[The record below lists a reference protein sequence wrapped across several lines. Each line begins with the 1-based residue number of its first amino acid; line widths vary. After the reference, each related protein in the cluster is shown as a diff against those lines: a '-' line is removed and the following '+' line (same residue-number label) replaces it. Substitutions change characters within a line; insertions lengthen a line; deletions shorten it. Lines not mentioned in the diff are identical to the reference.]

1 MPNLSRFSDVFGD
14 YRNRLHTA
22 LDGIDGREMSQ
33 LASELLAA
41 RQRKSTIFLA
51 GNGGSA
57 ATVGHLAVDWMLG
70 TEVDDPPFRI
80 LSLSDNV
87 ASLSATG
94 NDKAFDLVFAR
105 PLRRL
110 GEEGDVLVVV
120 SASGNS
126 SNLLA
131 AVDVAREKGVRVVAM
146 TGFDGGKLK
155 SLADVSVHIPTVLGD
170 YGVAEDLHLS
180 VGHIIKEMLIAAV
193 GNE

>member
-1 MPNLSRFSDVFGD
+1 MQSSTDFSGVITR
-14 YRNRLHTA
+14 YRNRLDQAIEGLDESEIDQFA
-22 LDGIDGREMSQ
+22 L
-33 LASELLAA
+33 ELLGA
-41 RQRKSTIFLA
+41 RQRGSTIFLA

-57 ATVGHLAVDWMLG
+57 STVNHYAIDWALG
-70 TEVDDPPFRI
+70 TEVDNPPFRV
-80 LSLSDNV
+80 LSLSDSV

-94 NDKAFDLVFAR
+94 NDKTFDLVFAR

-126 SNLLA
+126 PNLLA
-131 AVDVAREKGVRVVAM
+131 AVSVAQEKGVRVVAV

-155 SLADVSVHIPTVLGD
+155 SLADVSVHIPTALGD

-193 GNE
+193 SNE

>member
-1 MPNLSRFSDVFGD
+1 MQSSTDFAEVVTR
-14 YRNRLHTA
+14 YRNRLNQAIEGLDENEIDQFA
-22 LDGIDGREMSQ
+22 L
-33 LASELLAA
+33 ELLGA
-41 RQRKSTIFLA
+41 RQRGSTIFLA

-57 ATVGHLAVDWMLG
+57 STVNHYAIDWALG
-70 TEVDDPPFRI
+70 TEVDNPPFRV
-80 LSLSDNV
+80 LSLSDSV

-94 NDKAFDLVFAR
+94 NDKTFDVVFAR

-126 SNLLA
+126 PNLLA
-131 AVDVAREKGVRVVAM
+131 AVSVAREKGVRVVAV

-155 SLADVSVHIPTVLGD
+155 SLADVSVHIPTALGD

>member
-1 MPNLSRFSDVFGD
+1 MQSSTDFSDVVTR
-14 YRNRLHTA
+14 YRNRLA
-22 LDGIDGREMSQ
+22 RAIDGLDESEIDQ
-33 LASELLAA
+33 FAFELLRA
-41 RQRKSTIFLA
+41 RQRGATIFLA

-57 ATVGHLAVDWMLG
+57 STVNHYAIDWALG
-70 TEVDDPPFRI
+70 TEIDNPPFRVW
-80 LSLSDNV
+80 SLSDSV

-94 NDKAFDLVFAR
+94 NDKNFDLVFAR

-110 GEEGDVLVVV
+110 SEAGDVLVVV

-126 SNLLA
+126 PNLLA
-131 AVDVAREKGVRVVAM
+131 AVSVAREKGVRVVTV

-155 SLADVSVHIPTVLGD
+155 SLGDVSVHIPTAFGD

>member
-1 MPNLSRFSDVFGD
+1 MQSSTDFAGVVTR
-14 YRNRLHTA
+14 YRNRLHQAIEGLDESEINQFA
-22 LDGIDGREMSQ
+22 L
-33 LASELLAA
+33 ELLGA
-41 RQRKSTIFLA
+41 RQRGSTIFLA

-57 ATVGHLAVDWMLG
+57 STVNHYAIDWALG
-70 TEVDDPPFRI
+70 TEVDNPPFRV
-80 LSLSDNV
+80 LSLSDSV

-94 NDKAFDLVFAR
+94 NDKTFDLVFAR

-126 SNLLA
+126 PNLLA
-131 AVDVAREKGVRVVAM
+131 AVSVAREKGVRVVAV

-155 SLADVSVHIPTVLGD
+155 SLADVSVHISTAPGD

>member
-1 MPNLSRFSDVFGD
+1 MQKSTDFLGVISR
-14 YRNRLHTA
+14 YRNRLEQA
-22 LDGIDGREMSQ
+22 IEGIDESEIDRF
-33 LASELLAA
+33 ASELLGA
-41 RQRKSTIFLA
+41 RARGATIFLA

-57 ATVGHLAVDWMLG
+57 STVNHYAIDWVLG
-70 TEVDDPPFRI
+70 TEVDNPPFRV
-80 LSLSDNV
+80 LSLSESV

-94 NDKAFDLVFAR
+94 NDQAFEFVFAR

-110 GEEGDVLVVV
+110 GEQGDVLVVV

-126 SNLLA
+126 PNLLA
-131 AVDVAREKGVRVVAM
+131 AVNVAREKGVRVVTV

-155 SLADVSVHIPTVLGD
+155 ALADVSVHIPTALGD

-180 VGHIIKEMLIAAV
+180 VGHIIKESLIAAV

>member
-1 MPNLSRFSDVFGD
+1 MPNLSRFSDVFGE
-14 YRNRLHTA
+14 YRNRLHAA
-22 LDGIDGREMSQ
+22 LDGLDERQISQ
-33 LASELLAA
+33 LASELLSA

-57 ATVGHLAVDWMLG
+57 ATVGHFAVDWMLG

-80 LSLSDNV
+80 LSLSNNV

-94 NDKAFDLVFAR
+94 NDMAFDLVYAR

-110 GEEGDVLVVV
+110 GEEVDVLVVV

-126 SNLLA
+126 PNLLA

>member
-1 MPNLSRFSDVFGD
+1 MQSSNDFADVIAR
-14 YRNRLHTA
+14 YRNRLDQA
-22 LDGIDGREMSQ
+22 IKGLDEDEIDQ
-33 LASELLAA
+33 FAFELLGA
-41 RQRKSTIFLA
+41 RLRGSTIFLA

-57 ATVGHLAVDWMLG
+57 STVNHYAIDWALG
-70 TEVDDPPFRI
+70 TEVDNPPFRV
-80 LSLSDNV
+80 LSLSDSV

-94 NDKAFDLVFAR
+94 NDKTFDLVFAR

-126 SNLLA
+126 PNLLA
-131 AVDVAREKGVRVVAM
+131 AVSVAREKGVRVVAV

-155 SLADVSVHIPTVLGD
+155 SLADVSVHIPTALGD
-170 YGVAEDLHLS
+170 YGVAEDLHLA

>member
-1 MPNLSRFSDVFGD
+1 MQSSTDFSDVITR
-14 YRNRLHTA
+14 YRNRLEQAIERIDESEIDQFA
-22 LDGIDGREMSQ
+22 L
-33 LASELLAA
+33 ELLGA
-41 RQRKSTIFLA
+41 RQRGSTIFLA

-57 ATVGHLAVDWMLG
+57 STVNHYAIDWALG
-70 TEVDDPPFRI
+70 TEVDNPPFRV
-80 LSLSDNV
+80 LSLSESV

-94 NDKAFDLVFAR
+94 NDKTFDLVFAR

-126 SNLLA
+126 PNLLA
-131 AVDVAREKGVRVVAM
+131 AVSVAQEKGVRVVAV

-155 SLADVSVHIPTVLGD
+155 SLADVSVHIPTALGD

-193 GNE
+193 SNE

>member
-1 MPNLSRFSDVFGD
+1 MQSSTDFSDVITR
-14 YRNRLHTA
+14 YRNRLDHAIESLDESEIDQFA
-22 LDGIDGREMSQ
+22 L
-33 LASELLAA
+33 ELLDA
-41 RQRKSTIFLA
+41 RQRGSTIFLA

-57 ATVGHLAVDWMLG
+57 STVNHYAIDWALG
-70 TEVDDPPFRI
+70 TEVDDPPFRV
-80 LSLSDNV
+80 LSLSDSV

-94 NDKAFDLVFAR
+94 NDKTFDLVFAR
-105 PLRRL
+105 LLRRF
-110 GEEGDVLVVV
+110 GVEGDVLVVV

-126 SNLLA
+126 PNLLA
-131 AVDVAREKGVRVVAM
+131 AVSVAREKGVRVVAV

-155 SLADVSVHIPTVLGD
+155 SLADVSVHIPTALGD

>member
-1 MPNLSRFSDVFGD
+1 MQSSPDFAEVVTR
-14 YRNRLHTA
+14 YRNRLNQA
-22 LDGIDGREMSQ
+22 VEGLDMNEIDQ
-33 LASELLAA
+33 FAFELLGA
-41 RQRKSTIFLA
+41 RQRGSTIFLA

-57 ATVGHLAVDWMLG
+57 STVNHYAIDWALG
-70 TEVDDPPFRI
+70 TEVDNPPFRV
-80 LSLSDNV
+80 LSLSDSV

-94 NDKAFDLVFAR
+94 NDKTFDLVFAR

-110 GEEGDVLVVV
+110 SEEGDVLVVV

-126 SNLLA
+126 PNLLA
-131 AVDVAREKGVRVVAM
+131 AVSVAREKGVRVVAV

-155 SLADVSVHIPTVLGD
+155 SLADVSVHIPTALGD

-180 VGHIIKEMLIAAV
+180 VGHIIKEMLITAV